1 MMGSGMATDGVLAD
15 CLIEQLSHHT
25 ATDASVHKGEFG
37 TVTPSEGLP
46 QHSGCAGGR
55 H

>member
-1 MMGSGMATDGVLAD
+1 MMGLGMATDGVLSD
-15 CLIEQLSHHT
+15 CLIEQLSHHMAIT
-25 ATDASVHKGEFG
+25 ANVHEGEIG